1 MTPMTVLPA
10 APRLEPEAF
19 LAALVASSD
28 DPIIG
33 KTLDGRVFFWNGAA
47 ERLYGYTSTEMLG
60 HDLAEL
66 VPADRPNELGE
77 LLARVRSGQT
87 VRDFRTTRLRKDGTA
102 VEVSITVSP
111 VVGSDGVVV
120 GGSTITHDLTA
131 FLGQLADLGEAH
143 RRADEA
149 TCTLETLQD
158 SAPIGLGFVDRQFR
172 IVRMNQMLAS
182 VTGSSVEQMLGRT
195 VADVVPEIWPQVEGV
210 YRQVLDRDES
220 VVNAT
225 VLGPASAEHG
235 GGHHWLA
242 SYYPVHLDTE
252 VIGVG
257 IVVVDVTEQLEAQEF
272 RSIVMDHMAEG
283 VFTLDAVG
291 RLTYSNDAATRM
303 LGWTESELRGMCIED
318 LIERRPADA
327 GQARAAEEEILDV
340 LSAGRQLRL
349 DDEVLVCRSGLP
361 LSVSLSAS
369 PLAVGAAD
377 GGVVVVFRDITE
389 DKSERLRIRRE
400 LDALT
405 WVGRI
410 REALDEHRLVIYSQP
425 IVPLSGGR
433 PSEEILLRMV
443 GRAGEL
449 ISPGA
454 FLGVAEKYGLITEI
468 DQWVVRQG
476 VLLAATGRRVGINL
490 SPESIATLDLLEFIR
505 TEIRSAGADPAD
517 IVFEITETALMR
529 DIDRGHAFALGI
541 VDLGCSLALDDFGT
555 GYGTFTHVKKLP
567 ISYLKIDIEFVR
579 GLVDSS
585 ANQHVVKAIVNLA
598 QGFGCQTVAE
608 GVEDAATLDLLS
620 EFGVDFAQG
629 FFLGRPS
636 PVG

>member
-1 MTPMTVLPA
+1 MTVLSA

-19 LAALVASSD
+19 LAALVTSSD
-28 DPIIG
+28 DPITG
-33 KTLDGRVFFWNGAA
+33 KTLDGRVVFWNGAA

-131 FLGQLADLGEAH
+131 FLRHLADLRETH

-158 SAPIGLGFVDRQFR
+158 SAPIGLGFVDRHFR

-182 VTGSSVEQMLGRT
+182 VTDSSVEQMLGRT

-220 VVNAT
+220 VVNVT